1 MEHKKKS
8 AGLCER
14 IHNAVSP
21 FRPRIPRIS
30 DQPRA
35 PISVIADKSSVQN
48 TSPQSKII
56 PVEFR
61 HSAAHFSP
69 QNSNNGGGEIA
80 IIRGHK
86 FAKSVSGKEK
96 HAPPP
101 PPPHHVHFGK
111 TKDEDHHHEGKFTD
125 YITKFKN
132 RMVKTASHIGGDGGG
147 GGGGGGNS
155 KSTRR
160 DSFNDKV
167 SNYID
172 QAKIK
177 IRTTTDVGIDHND
190 N

>member
-21 FRPRIPRIS
+21 FRPRTPRIS
-30 DQPRA
+30 DHPRA
-35 PISVIADKSSVQN
+35 PISVIADKSSVKN
-48 TSPQSKII
+48 TSPQSKTI

-69 QNSNNGGGEIA
+69 QNSNNGEVEIA

-101 PPPHHVHFGK
+101 PPHMF
-111 TKDEDHHHEGKFTD
+111 
-125 YITKFKN
+125 ILARA
-132 RMVKTASHIGGDGGG
+132 RMKIIIIM
-147 GGGGGGNS
+147 
-155 KSTRR
+155 
-160 DSFNDKV
+160 KV
-167 SNYID
+167 SLLITSPSS
-172 QAKIK
+172 
-177 IRTTTDVGIDHND
+177 RTGW
-190 N
+190 